1 MTLNKIL
8 ALDALTCAL
17 MGIALIFLATALSGL
32 LALPQDLLFHAGW
45 LLLPIALFMA
55 LLARQSRPSA
65 AGTWLVILGNL
76 AWVVA
81 SLTVLLIA
89 DPNALGVGF
98 VVIQAIVV
106 AGLARAEFGALPRHT
121 AGLT

>member
-106 AGLARAEFGALPRHT
+106 AGLAWAEFGALPRHT